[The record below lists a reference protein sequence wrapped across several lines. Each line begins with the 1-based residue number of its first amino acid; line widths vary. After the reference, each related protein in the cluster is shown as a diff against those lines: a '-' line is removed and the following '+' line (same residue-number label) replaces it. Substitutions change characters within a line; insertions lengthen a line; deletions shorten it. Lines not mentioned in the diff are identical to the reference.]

1 MTRPRIVAFYL
12 VAACAAFGSAPA
24 RAAGTEADDGEKSP
38 GVAAALAGGASLL
51 GYGTA
56 IGLAAGTDFEPEAL
70 FLAGAALGVFGPA
83 AGHIY
88 VGRNAAHPILFAF
101 GRVGFLAVA
110 FAGVADLLE
119 HDDGQ
124 TGPPARATDHAL
136 IGIGLIGVAGLTI
149 WEIADSYA
157 CAKATH
163 RPPASPSSLSTLS
176 VSPYLVP
183 TRSAGGSSAGGLLL
197 SGRF

>member
-1 MTRPRIVAFYL
+1 M
-12 VAACAAFGSAPA
+12 
-24 RAAGTEADDGEKSP
+24 
-38 GVAAALAGGASLL
+38 AAALAGGASLL

-56 IGLAAGTDFEPEAL
+56 LGLAAGTDFEPAAL
-70 FLAGAALGVFGPA
+70 FLAGAALGVFGPS

-88 VGRNAAHPILFAF
+88 VGRNPAHPILFAL
-101 GRVGFLAVA
+101 GRVGFIAVA
-110 FAGVADLLE
+110 FAGVADLLA
-119 HDDGQ
+119 HDDGE
-124 TGPPARATDHAL
+124 TGPAARGTDHAL

-163 RPPASPSSLSTLS
+163 RSPTTSSTLSSPSTLS
-176 VSPYLVP
+176 VSPYLAP
-183 TRSAGGSSAGGLLL
+183 GRSAGGSSTGGLML